1 MGFFPYIVKCVKF
14 STIFLK
20 IVLTLFEQG
29 DIVNFV
35 AGGKYASNKKNS
47 YIVSQNLDK

>member
-1 MGFFPYIVKCVKF
+1 MGFFPYNVKCVKF

-20 IVLTLFEQG
+20 IVLTLFERG

-35 AGGKYASNKKNS
+35 AGGKYVSNKIKLIHS
-47 YIVSQNLDK
+47 ESAP